1 MIRRT
6 LKQIGSM
13 LGSRLHIEAA
23 ERIGNKED
31 LLITGVSTDTRTI
44 EPGSLFVPLAGEKFD
59 GHYYVR
65 EALDKGAAACLW
77 QAGHAAEI
85 PAGARLLLVDDTLAA
100 LQQLARAYR
109 QQLGARVVGIT
120 GSNGKTTT
128 KDMVGSV
135 LATQY
140 KVRKTKGNLNNH
152 IGLPLTLLQ
161 LEEDTE
167 AAVVEMGMS
176 GRGEIE
182 LLSDIAKPDIA
193 VITIIGESHLEHL
206 GTHEEIARAKTEILS
221 GLIEDGLFVY
231 NGDSPLV
238 DSVLAEMPKPQRMRT
253 IRFGS
258 GPGLDLSANDIR
270 MDAAG
275 THFRLSGDDAA
286 EFYIPLLGRHN
297 VTNALA
303 AIAVG
308 RELGVSDKRIA
319 EGLASLQM
327 TSMRIEVLK
336 APSGLTVLNDAYNAS
351 PTSMRAALKALG
363 ELTGYG
369 KKVAVLGDMLELG
382 PNEAEFH
389 REIGAE
395 IGPETADFVLA
406 YGTLGAY
413 IAEGALTRL
422 PADRVLHFASG
433 QKEKLAEHAANL
445 AGAGDVVLVKGSR
458 GMRLEHVVHAL
469 VGGSGRDSY

>member
-6 LKQIGSM
+6 LAQIEDM
-13 LGSRLHIEAA
+13 LGSRLSQGKGVRA
-23 ERIGNKED
+23 ENEGR
-31 LLITGVSTDTRTI
+31 LLIEGVSTDTRTI
-44 EPGSLFVPLAGEKFD
+44 VPGNLFVPLVGDKFD
-59 GHYYVR
+59 GHSYVR

-77 QAGHAAEI
+77 QTGHAAEA
-85 PAGARLLLVDDTLAA
+85 PVGARLVFVDDTLAA
-100 LQQLARAYR
+100 LQQLAMAYR
-109 QQLGARVVGIT
+109 QQLGVRVVGIT

-135 LATQY
+135 LATRY
-140 KVRKTKGNLNNH
+140 KVLKTKGNLNNH

-182 LLSDIAKPDIA
+182 LLSGIAKPNVA
-193 VITIIGESHLEHL
+193 VVTIIGESHLEQL
-206 GTHEEIARAKTEILS
+206 GSRAEIARAKTEILS
-221 GLIEDGLFVY
+221 GLQEDGLFVY
-231 NGDSPLV
+231 NGDSPLIEE
-238 DSVLAEMPKPQRMRT
+238 VLPDMPKPQRMRT
-253 IRFGS
+253 VRFGS
-258 GPGLDLSANDIR
+258 GPEFDLSAAAIR
-270 MDAAG
+270 LDAEG
-275 THFRLSGDDAA
+275 THFRLDDGTAM

-308 RELGVSDKRIA
+308 RELAISDDRIA

-336 APSGLTVLNDAYNAS
+336 ATTGLTVLNDAYNAS
-351 PTSMRAALKALG
+351 PTSMRAALKLLG

-369 KKVAVLGDMLELG
+369 RKFAVLGDMLELG

-389 REIGAE
+389 RDIGDG
-395 IGPETADFVLA
+395 IGPETADYVLA
-406 YGTLGAY
+406 YGPLARH
-413 IAEGALTRL
+413 IAEGARLLL
-422 PADRVLHFASG
+422 PADRVLHFDD
-433 QKEKLAEHAANL
+433 KEKLAEQLGGL
-445 AGAGDVVLVKGSR
+445 AGPDDVVLVKGSR

-469 VGGSGRDSY
+469 VGGGENNAH